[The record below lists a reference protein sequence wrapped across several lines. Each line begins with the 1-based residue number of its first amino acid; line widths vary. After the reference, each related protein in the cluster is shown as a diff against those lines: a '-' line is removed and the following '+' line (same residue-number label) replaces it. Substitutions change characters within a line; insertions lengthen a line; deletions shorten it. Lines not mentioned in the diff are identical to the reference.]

1 MGWNKI
7 VELIDVK
14 DPVPIAIAGYPGM
27 GNIGIQVVSYL
38 ADKLDAELTAKIYS
52 EYLMLSSNVAGI
64 IINKDG
70 TFKLPAIEIR
80 LAKKGKNKL
89 FLVSSPIQPV
99 PWGQLEV
106 SSLLFDYLKKK
117 GVEIIFIIAGFV
129 DRTLYNTVITFGD
142 EEWTKKLEELG
153 SIRNET
159 IRSVIGLAGANLTLA
174 RLRGLRYVFI
184 SGVAADYL
192 PDPKPAQNILNK
204 LNSIMSLGI
213 DMEEMGKRVKEFE
226 SKLQPKEESET
237 SKDEKENASMN
248 YLG

>member
-1 MGWNKI
+1 MGWNKL

-38 ADKLDAELTAKIYS
+38 ADKLDAKLTAKIYS

-80 LAKKGKNKL
+80 LADKGQNRL
-89 FLVSSPIQPV
+89 FLVSSPVQPV

-106 SSLLFDYLKKK
+106 SSLLFDYLKEK
-117 GVEIIFIIAGFV
+117 GVKVIFIIAGFV

-174 RLRGLRYVFI
+174 RLRGFRYVFV

-192 PDPKPAQNILNK
+192 PDPKPAQNILDK

-213 DMEEMGKRVKEFE
+213 DMEEMGRRVQEFE
-226 SKLQPKEESET
+226 SRLRPKEKSEI
-237 SKDEKENASMN
+237 SQDETKNESMN